1 MNELITTLHEMHQRW
16 GMYFDGHRSR
26 SLEIVQAF
34 VVGFEFAQR
43 PLARQAEPSKER
55 RDLAGFTEWV
65 ATHYR
70 VLADSRD
77 GFGMIREHVGG
88 DERLGFEEFFRL
100 LPQFT
105 QDRERLGWEG
115 IISQFTQ
122 VQDELWDACQKLPEN
137 Q

>member
-1 MNELITTLHEMHQRW
+1 MNELLTTLQDMHQRW

-26 SLEIVQAF
+26 SLDIVQAF
-34 VVGFEFAQR
+34 VMGFGCAQAH
-43 PLARQAEPSKER
+43 LAPTNDRG
-55 RDLAGFTEWV
+55 DLSGFTEWV

-70 VLADSRD
+70 VLSDSQGSFD
-77 GFGMIREHVGG
+77 MIRQHVGG

-100 LPQFT
+100 LPQFA

-115 IISQFTQ
+115 IISQFSQ
-122 VQDELWDACQKLPEN
+122 VQDELWDAFRKAPEN